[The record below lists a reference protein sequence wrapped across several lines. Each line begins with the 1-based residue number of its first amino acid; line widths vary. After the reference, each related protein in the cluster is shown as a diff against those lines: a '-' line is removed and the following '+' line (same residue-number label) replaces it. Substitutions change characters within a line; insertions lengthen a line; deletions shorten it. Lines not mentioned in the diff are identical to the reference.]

1 MLLYTFIGCILL
13 LIQLPLGW
21 TAGYLLKT
29 IGFALCMAGI
39 KELAQH
45 FDSLQNESDHDDPP
59 VRKSGL
65 GGIAV
70 WRTVKNHLTPQPD
83 KDSELGDA
91 RSEVS
96 DMLAKNALICA
107 AVCLTCSGIAAVFEF
122 FVKDKNSAVSPAAN
136 LISIA
141 MGIVSTLTAL
151 RLVYGAV
158 TLLETNDRVARA
170 SQDRNKRFIL
180 TDNFTDILRLKSA
193 FEKTAIC
200 TLVNLACDILN
211 RAIPIE
217 TVQTY
222 TGFLAAI
229 SKLTLYVFVIITAL
243 KFNEVRKGVDRKM
256 GLK

>member
-29 IGFALCMAGI
+29 IGFAMCMAGLR
-39 KELAQH
+39 ELAQH
-45 FDSLQNESDHDDPP
+45 FDGLQNESNHDDPP
-59 VRKSGL
+59 VRASGL

-70 WRTVKNHLTPQPD
+70 WRTVKARLTPKSD
-83 KDSELGDA
+83 NELGDA

-96 DMLAKNALICA
+96 EMLSKNAAIWA
-107 AVCLTCSGIAAVFEF
+107 AVCLTGAVVAAVFEF
-122 FVKDKNSAVSPAAN
+122 FAADKSQGVSPAAN
-136 LISIA
+136 LVAIVL
-141 MGIVSTLTAL
+141 GIVCTPVAL
-151 RLVYGAV
+151 RLVYGV
-158 TLLETNDRVARA
+158 ITLFEINDRVARA
-170 SQDRNKRFIL
+170 SQDKNKKFIL
-180 TDNFTDILRLKSA
+180 TDNFTDVLRLKSA

-200 TLVNLACDILN
+200 TLVNLACDVMN
-211 RAIPIE
+211 RTIPIE

-256 GLK
+256 GIE